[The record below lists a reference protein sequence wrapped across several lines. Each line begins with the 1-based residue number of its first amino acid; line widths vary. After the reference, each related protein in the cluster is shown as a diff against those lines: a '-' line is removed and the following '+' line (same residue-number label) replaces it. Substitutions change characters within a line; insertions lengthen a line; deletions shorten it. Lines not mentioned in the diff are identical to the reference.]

1 MWFERENVELVS
13 LFLVVYVILLWIL
26 VNGSKTCCP
35 SPELP
40 WGPRNFSIIE
50 ISLTAQ

>member
-1 MWFERENVELVS
+1 MWFKRENVELVS
-13 LFLVVYVILLWIL
+13 LFLVVYVILLCIF
-26 VNGSKTCCP
+26 VNGSLRYCP